1 MEVRADAYHELARN
15 YHPDRFHQND
25 PGVRARADAA
35 FARIAQAYET
45 LSDELLRASY
55 DKRLESGQAARAKA
69 EPAHSGLSKAETLFQ
84 KGRAAR
90 QQGRSAEALRFLSEA
105 AMVEPRTAR
114 YRAEYGQALSEEPN
128 SRRLAESELR
138 AAIALEPG
146 NSSYRV
152 ILAELYQ
159 QNGLRR
165 RAQSELERALAVDP
179 TNQTIGALLTKL
191 KSERSVLK

>member
-1 MEVRADAYHELARN
+1 MAHARTRGVG
-15 YHPDRFHQND
+15 DRIRD
-25 PGVRARADAA
+25 R
-35 FARIAQAYET
+35 
-45 LSDELLRASY
+45 
-55 DKRLESGQAARAKA
+55 
-69 EPAHSGLSKAETLFQ
+69 
-84 KGRAAR
+84 GR
-90 QQGRSAEALRFLSEA
+90 GR
-105 AMVEPRTAR
+105 
-114 YRAEYGQALSEEPN
+114 N
-128 SRRLAESELR
+128 NRRLAESELR

-146 NSSYRV
+146 NPSYRV